1 MAVELGYKNVYRDP
15 MGYSE
20 WQAKGLPVASAARD
34 LAEARSASAGHS
46 LDWSLFWTLLG
57 VFVGGMALNLTP
69 CVFPLVPLTVSLF
82 AGMSDGSRGR
92 LVAHGLFYLAGLALT
107 NTALGVTAALT
118 GGLMGALLQ
127 NPLVLLT
134 VAFILLLFAS
144 SLFGFW
150 ELRLPHNLTQ
160 AAAKTY
166 AGFLG
171 TLFMGVTLGV
181 VAAPCIGPF
190 VLGLLTWVAAEGSA
204 WLGFAVFFSLSLGLG
219 LPLFFLAIGG
229 GSLDKLPR
237 AGEWMIWVRKLMGW
251 VLVGLAVHFLR
262 PLLPEPWGKIALA
275 LTALAAGI
283 HLGLLDRTTASFK
296 AFAWLKAGVW
306 FAGLVTAMLLLGS
319 MIWRGPGVLWQ
330 PYAEILV
337 EEAIQEQKPAILDFY
352 AKWCGACRE
361 LEEITFRNPEVVK
374 EAARDFIMIKVDL
387 SRRGDPQVDR
397 LLRRF
402 KIKGAPTVVFL
413 DAQGREIPDLRMVD
427 YMPPDQFLHRM
438 SEALKLEPLP
448 RLGSRYP

>member
-1 MAVELGYKNVYRDP
+1 MAVQLGYKNVYRDA
-15 MGYSE
+15 MGYVE
-20 WQAKGLPVASAARD
+20 WQEQGLPVASAARD
-34 LAEARSASAGHS
+34 IAAAGPAPVGH
-46 LDWSLFWTLLG
+46 LLNWSLFWTLLG

-82 AGMSDGSRGR
+82 AGLSGGSRGR
-92 LVAHGLFYLAGLALT
+92 LVAHGLFYLAGLAIT

-134 VAFILLLFAS
+134 VAFILLMFAS

-150 ELRLPHNLTQ
+150 DLRLPHNLTQ
-160 AAAKTY
+160 AAAKSY

-190 VLGLLTWVAAEGSA
+190 VLGLLTWVAAEGSV

-237 AGEWMIWVRKLMGW
+237 AGEWMLWVRKLMGW

-262 PLLPEPWGKIALA
+262 PLLPESWGKIGLA

-283 HLGLLDRTTASFK
+283 HLGLLDRTTAGFK
-296 AFAWLKAGVW
+296 AFGWLKAGAW
-306 FAGLVTAMLLLGS
+306 FAGLLTAMLLLGS
-319 MIWRGPGVLWQ
+319 LIWRGPGIFWQ
-330 PYAEILV
+330 PYAETLV
-337 EEAIQEQKPAILDFY
+337 EEAREEQKPVILDFY

-361 LEEITFRNPEVVK
+361 LEEITFHHPEVVEK
-374 EAARDFIMIKVDL
+374 AARDFVMIRIDL
-387 SRRGDPQVDR
+387 SRRGDPKIDR

-402 KIKGAPTVVFL
+402 QIKGAPTVVFL
-413 DAQGREIPDLRMVD
+413 DGRGREITDLRLVD
-427 YMPPDQFLHRM
+427 FLPPDQFLLRM
-438 SEALKLEPLP
+438 SQAQKLEPLP
-448 RLGSRYP
+448 RLGSTSP

>member
-1 MAVELGYKNVYRDP
+1 

-34 LAEARSASAGHS
+34 LAEAGPASAGHS

-82 AGMSDGSRGR
+82 AGLSGGSRGR

-118 GGLMGALLQ
+118 GGLMGAMLQ

-166 AGFLG
+166 AGFFG

-262 PLLPEPWGKIALA
+262 PLLPESWGKIGLA

-306 FAGLVTAMLLLGS
+306 FAGLLTAMLLLGS

-337 EEAIQEQKPAILDFY
+337 EEARQEQKPAILDFY

-361 LEEITFRNPEVVK
+361 LEEITFRNPEVVQK
-374 EAARDFIMIKVDL
+374 AARDFIMIRIDL

-413 DAQGREIPDLRMVD
+413 DAEGREIPDLRMVD

-448 RLGSRYP
+448 RVGQQISLNSK